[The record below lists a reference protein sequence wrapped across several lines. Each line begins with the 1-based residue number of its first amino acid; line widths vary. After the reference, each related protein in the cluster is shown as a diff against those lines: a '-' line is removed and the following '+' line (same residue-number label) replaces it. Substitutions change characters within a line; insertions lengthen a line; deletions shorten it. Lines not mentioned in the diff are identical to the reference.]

1 MESNQTNQ
9 DNRPLR
15 ILASHPD
22 TGTLRLIRDSISNL
36 LNIDVDTSPS
46 SEYAFELAVKRHYS
60 LFLFGIDMPNLNGQ
74 LLYDMLFTIYPKI
87 HPEVP
92 SFPGVV
98 FIGNENESI
107 KSDEIRKDARVKDFI
122 IRPLSID
129 RIVRVV
135 KNSIQVNES

>member
-36 LNIDVDTSPS
+36 LNIEVDTSPS

-87 HPEVP
+87 HPQAFQALYLLVTRM
-92 SFPGVV
+92 
-98 FIGNENESI
+98 NLLKAM
-107 KSDEIRKDARVKDFI
+107 KSGKMLELKI
-122 IRPLSID
+122 L
-129 RIVRVV
+129 
-135 KNSIQVNES
+135 